1 MGILSRAVG
10 AALRGG
16 AVVVALLAT
25 SAAFFLAGSVALVE
39 YYGSAFIIQRPGAV
53 PLRTLRGL
61 DLVAESGRPGRPE
74 LLAKKGRIVGGVGCP
89 PNCGTSG
96 KPRGSLR
103 PFRTF

>member
-25 SAAFFLAGSVALVE
+25 SAAFFLAGSAALVE
-39 YYGSAFIIQRPGAV
+39 YYGSAFITQRPGAV

-61 DLVAESGRPGRPE
+61 DLLRAELKGSIGEGPNHSNHSNHSNS
-74 LLAKKGRIVGGVGCP
+74 KKIGIVC
-89 PNCGTSG
+89 
-96 KPRGSLR
+96 
-103 PFRTF
+103 